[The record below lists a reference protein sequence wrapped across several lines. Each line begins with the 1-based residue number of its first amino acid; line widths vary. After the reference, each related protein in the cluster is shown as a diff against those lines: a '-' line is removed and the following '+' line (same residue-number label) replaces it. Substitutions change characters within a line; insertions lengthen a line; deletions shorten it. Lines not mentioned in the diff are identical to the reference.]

1 MRDEVSGSESDISL
15 SVSCLRAVLLAKMS
29 ERLHRL
35 VYRPTLKKT
44 KQNKTKQR
52 ETNKS
57 RRRRCQI
64 RKANAEN
71 LHFLNREIFYGSVEA
86 TRTCKQILKSAS
98 TLGEMVLGRPER
110 RGDNR

>member
-1 MRDEVSGSESDISL
+1 MGDEVSGSESDISL

-35 VYRPTLKKT
+35 VYRRALKK
-44 KQNKTKQR
+44 KNKTKQR

-64 RKANAEN
+64 HEVSAEN
-71 LHFLNREIFYGSVEA
+71 LHFLNRKIFYGSVEA
-86 TRTCKQILKSAS
+86 TRTCKQIIKSAS
-98 TLGEMVLGRPER
+98 TPGEMALGRPER

>member
-1 MRDEVSGSESDISL
+1 MGDEVSGSESDISL
-15 SVSCLRAVLLAKMS
+15 SVSCLLAVLLAKVS

-35 VYRPTLKKT
+35 VYRPTLKK
-44 KQNKTKQR
+44 KTNKQR

-57 RRRRCQI
+57 RRRCCQI
-64 RKANAEN
+64 HKVSAEN

-86 TRTCKQILKSAS
+86 TRTCKQIIKSAS

>member
-1 MRDEVSGSESDISL
+1 MGDEVSGSESDISL

-35 VYRPTLKKT
+35 VYRPTLRK

-64 RKANAEN
+64 RKVNAEN

-86 TRTCKQILKSAS
+86 TRTCKQIIKSAS

>member
-1 MRDEVSGSESDISL
+1 MGDEVSGSESDISL

-35 VYRPTLKKT
+35 VYRRTFKK
-44 KQNKTKQR
+44 NKTKQR

-64 RKANAEN
+64 QKVSAEN
-71 LHFLNREIFYGSVEA
+71 LHFLNRKIFYGSVEA
-86 TRTCKQILKSAS
+86 TRTCNRLLKCAS

>member
-1 MRDEVSGSESDISL
+1 
-15 SVSCLRAVLLAKMS
+15 MS

-35 VYRPTLKKT
+35 VYRPNLKKKT
-44 KQNKTKQR
+44 KQNKGKQTKA
-52 ETNKS
+52 EDVAVKFIKVS
-57 RRRRCQI
+57 
-64 RKANAEN
+64 AEN

-86 TRTCKQILKSAS
+86 TRTCKQIINSAS

>member
-1 MRDEVSGSESDISL
+1 MGDEVSGSESDISL

-29 ERLHRL
+29 ERLPRL
-35 VYRPTLKKT
+35 VHRRTFKK
-44 KQNKTKQR
+44 KQTKQR

-64 RKANAEN
+64 HKVSAEK
-71 LHFLNREIFYGSVEA
+71 LHFLNRNIFYGSVEA
-86 TRTCKQILKSAS
+86 TRTCKQIIKSAS
-98 TLGEMVLGRPER
+98 TLGEMVLGRSER